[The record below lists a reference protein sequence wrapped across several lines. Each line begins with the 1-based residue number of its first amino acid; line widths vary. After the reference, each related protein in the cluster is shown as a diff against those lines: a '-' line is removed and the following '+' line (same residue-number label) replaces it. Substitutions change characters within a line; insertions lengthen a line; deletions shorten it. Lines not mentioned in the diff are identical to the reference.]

1 MNNPYSS
8 LKKTLARFY
17 PLKEYFLMNKW
28 ALLAGLSSLLLV
40 DFLQLLI
47 PLIIKA
53 AVDHLTMQGASG
65 AVLCRHAISIIAI
78 AIVIAVFRYVWR
90 YLIFGHSRRVE
101 EGLRNRLYAHLQTL
115 PASFFERT
123 KTGDLMARAINDIN
137 AIRMATG
144 MGLVALTDGLILG
157 LAAIGFMLS
166 INPRLTL
173 ISLIPAPLV
182 VILTRVLTRR
192 MSSQFEAVQERFSSL
207 TERVREA
214 FAGIKVIKAYCRE
227 QWQYQKVLE
236 EGEHY
241 IEGNL
246 HLARTLALFFPMMA
260 VFTNA
265 GLAIVIWMGGKL
277 AIVGTISTGE
287 FVAFTSYLGLL
298 TWPMMAMGWVANLLQ
313 RASASMGRI
322 NRILEEPPAVSEVE
336 IFPGPWKIEGLVQV
350 KGLTL
355 TRQGYERP
363 VLSDINFTVEPGQ
376 TLAIV
381 GRVGSGKST
390 LLQAILRILEPP
402 KGTVFVDAKDI
413 HDIPIHTLR
422 KNIGFVPQE
431 ITVFSDTIR
440 NNVLFGREGIDEKEI
455 KKALE
460 VASLSQEVAS
470 LPRALDT
477 HVGERGV
484 TLSGGQRQRLTLAR
498 ALITNPP
505 ILILDDAFS
514 MVDTDTEKKILGALL
529 SERKDM
535 TNILVSHRIS
545 TLSCADWILVL
556 DQGRIVEQ
564 GPHDQLL
571 KAGGTYAELYE
582 RQMLESE
589 LDRIAFSQVA
599 G

>member
-28 ALLAGLSSLLLV
+28 ALLAGLSSLLFV

-65 AVLCRHAISIIAI
+65 AVLCRHAIFIIAI

-166 INPRLTL
+166 INLHLTL

-336 IFPGPWKIEGLVQV
+336 IFPGPWKIEGFVQV

-390 LLQAILRILEPP
+390 LLRAILRILEPP

-422 KNIGFVPQE
+422 KNIGFVPQD

-470 LPRALDT
+470 LPQGLDAQ
-477 HVGERGV
+477 VGERGV

-498 ALITNPP
+498 ALVTNPP